1 MTDMVKRVSQRRS
14 KILAMAGGVGGAKLA
29 DGLARLTPPADLT
42 IVVNTGDDFQHFGLH
57 ISPDLDTVCYTLAGL
72 ANPATGWGRAD
83 ESWTVMEAVS
93 LLGGPAWFQLG
104 DRDLGTHLERTRRL
118 KEGQTLSEITQAFCR
133 AWGVLPSV
141 LPMSDDKVS
150 TQVHTEQGVL
160 PFQEYF
166 VHLRCEPRVTGFYFE
181 GLDQARPAAGVLKA
195 VQQAD
200 AVVIC
205 PSNPWVS
212 IAPILELPGFKRAV
226 GAHPVVAVSP
236 IIAGQ
241 AVKGP
246 AAKMYREL
254 GIQPSAAAVAAHYGS
269 QTDGGLL
276 SGFVIDS
283 QDGDQAQAIAET
295 GLAVLVTETL
305 MLEAVGRR
313 ELARKVLEF
322 VNKLP
327 AEGMVFS

>member
-1 MTDMVKRVSQRRS
+1 MVKRVSQRRS
-14 KILAMAGGVGGAKLA
+14 KILALAGGVGGAKLA
-29 DGLARLTPPADLT
+29 HGLAQLLPPPDLT

-72 ANPATGWGRAD
+72 ANPATGWGREA

-93 LLGGPAWFQLG
+93 LLGGPLWFQLG

-118 KEGQTLSEITQAFCR
+118 KEGQSLSEITRCFCQ
-133 AWGVLPSV
+133 AWGLLPDV
-141 LPMSDDKVS
+141 LPMSDDPLS
-150 TQVHTEQGVL
+150 TMVHTPQGVL

-166 VHLRCEPRVTGFYFE
+166 VHLRCEPQVTGFHFE
-181 GLDQARPAAGVLKA
+181 GLEQARPAPGVLPA
-195 VQQAD
+195 IQQAS
-200 AVVIC
+200 AVVVC

-212 IAPILELPGFKRAV
+212 IAPILELPGLKPALQGR
-226 GAHPVVAVSP
+226 PVVAVSP

-254 GIQPSAAAVAAHYGS
+254 GIQPAAAAVAAHYGS
-269 QTDGGLL
+269 LLDGGLL
-276 SGFVIDS
+276 SGFVIDR
-283 QDGDQAQAIAET
+283 QDAAQAQAIAAT
-295 GLAVLVTETL
+295 GLAVLVTQTL
-305 MLEAVGRR
+305 MLDPAGRR

-322 VNKLP
+322 VNELP
-327 AEGMVFS
+327 APGVVIS